1 MSVVPVVLG
10 LALVDSLNPSV
21 LAVTIYLVL
30 TGRDVVRRVLVYV
43 CAVFL
48 FYLTAGLLLVTGL
61 TAALR
66 RWDDALASP
75 AVYAAQAAAGAAM
88 LLYGALAPSTGKR
101 PPRER
106 RPHDLALPA
115 LFALGLTVSLVEFA
129 TALPY
134 LAAIGV
140 IGQAGLPPAA
150 ILALLVLYNAVMVI
164 PPLALL
170 AATSMAGD
178 RLRTRLD
185 RWRPALTRSV
195 RTTFLTVLA
204 VVGFYLLAD
213 ALAFFLGLHDAIPD
227 AGPRA

>member
-1 MSVVPVVLG
+1 MLG

-21 LAVTIYLVL
+21 IAVTIYLVL

-61 TAALR
+61 TAVLR
-66 RWDDALASP
+66 RWGDAVDSP
-75 AVYAAQAAAGAAM
+75 AAYAAQAAVGAAM
-88 LLYGALAPSTGKR
+88 LLYGALAPSTGNR

-106 RPHDLALPA
+106 RPHDLRLAA

-134 LAAIGV
+134 LAAIGL
-140 IGQAGLPPAA
+140 IGQAGLSPAA
-150 ILALLVLYNAVMVI
+150 FLPLLVLYNAVMVL
-164 PPLALL
+164 PPLVLL
-170 AATSMAGD
+170 AATSLAGND
-178 RLRTRLD
+178 LRSRLD

-213 ALAFFLGLHDAIPD
+213 ALVFFLGVRDAVRD
-227 AGPRA
+227 AGLGG